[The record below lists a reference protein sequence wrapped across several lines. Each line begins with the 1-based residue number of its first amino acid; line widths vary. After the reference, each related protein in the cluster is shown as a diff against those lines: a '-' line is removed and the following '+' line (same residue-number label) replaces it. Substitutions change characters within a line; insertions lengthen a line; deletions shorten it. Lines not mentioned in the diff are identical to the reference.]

1 MLGAKTKHKT
11 KTQQNSLWSHGQM
24 VSLNTSAREDL
35 GRLRSEWVKVVEFMG
50 EGGLG
55 MFSHS

>member
-1 MLGAKTKHKT
+1 
-11 KTQQNSLWSHGQM
+11 M